1 MSLPIL
7 SLILF
12 APIVGVAVI
21 LCLPQTAGRMIKMVA
36 GGAMWIC
43 FALSAV
49 MFMNYD
55 WRAGGVQF
63 SEMAAWLPD
72 AGASYHLGVDGISA
86 PLTLLMS
93 VVGLSGIYS
102 SWRIDKRIKE
112 YFILFLLLVAG
123 VAGAFVARDLLLFL
137 LFYEVVVIPM
147 YILIV
152 VWGSTK
158 RVTKEYAGMKLVVYL
173 LIGSGFMLAGV
184 FSLYVLANPAGQRTF
199 DMAVLAAQ
207 GMNGAIAAEHQIVS
221 FFLMMLGF
229 ATLASMWPF
238 HYWSPDGHAGAPTA
252 VSMVHAGLLKKL
264 GAYGLLRVGLL
275 MVPVGFK
282 FWAPMMAAFA
292 TVSVIYA
299 AFICL
304 TQSDLKY
311 MVGFSSVSHMG
322 YIVIGI
328 ATADVIGLNGA
339 VANMFAHGIMTALF
353 FSMIGHVYNTAHT
366 RDIKDLGGLAHQMP
380 KAAVGFMIAGMASLG
395 LPGLLSFIAE
405 FTIFTGTFE
414 TYPVVAVVAISGI
427 ILTALYVLRALAD
440 ALFGPRLAKW
450 DSLPDLKLPEMV
462 PLVLLSAFLIFFG
475 FFPSLLMDVINSGIE
490 PMTPLLAKIKTAATL
505 WGGL

>member
-1 MSLPIL
+1 MSWPIL

-12 APIVGVAVI
+12 SPIIGAAI
-21 LCLPQTAGRMIKMVA
+21 ITCMPERQERAIRLVA
-36 GGAMWIC
+36 GCSMWIC
-43 FALSAV
+43 AVLSAIV
-49 MFMNYD
+49 FLGYD
-55 WRAGGVQF
+55 WHSGGVQF
-63 SEMAAWLPD
+63 IEQIAWLPG
-72 AGASYHLGVDGISA
+72 AGASYSLGVDGISA
-86 PLTLLMS
+86 PLVLLMAI
-93 VVGLSGIYS
+93 VGLSGVYS
-102 SWRIDKRIKE
+102 SWRIDKRVKE
-112 YFILFLLLVAG
+112 YFVLFLLLVAG

-158 RVTKEYAGMKLVVYL
+158 RVTKEYAGMKLVIYL

-184 FSLYVLANPAGQRTF
+184 FMLYIGANPAGQRTF
-199 DMAVLAAQ
+199 DMTELTRIGLSGQ
-207 GMNGAIAAEHQIVS
+207 LSAEFQIVS

-264 GAYGLLRVGLL
+264 GAYGLIRVGLL

-282 FWAPMMAAFA
+282 FWAPMMAAFGMM
-292 TVSVIYA
+292 SVIYA

-304 TQSDLKY
+304 TMTDLKY

-339 VANMFAHGIMTALF
+339 VANMFALGIMTALC
-353 FSMIGHVYNTAHT
+353 FSMSGHVYNTAHT
-366 RDIKDLGGLAHQMP
+366 RSIPELGGLAHQMP

-395 LPGLLSFIAE
+395 LPGLLSFVAE
-405 FTIFTGTFE
+405 FTIFLGTFS
-414 TYPVVAVVAISGI
+414 TYPLVAIGAISGI
-427 ILTALYVLRALAD
+427 ILTALYVLRSLANV
-440 ALFGPRLAKW
+440 LFGPRLPQW
-450 DSLPDLKLPEMV
+450 DKLPDLKAPEMV
-462 PLVLLSAFLIFFG
+462 PLVVLSLFLIGFG
-475 FFPSLLMDVINSGIE
+475 LFPSILMNVVNSGIE
-490 PMTPLLAKIKTAATL
+490 PLTPLLAKIKTAATL

>member
-1 MSLPIL
+1 MSWPIL

-12 APIVGVAVI
+12 SPIIGAAIITCMPERYERAIRLVA
-21 LCLPQTAGRMIKMVA
+21 ASS
-36 GGAMWIC
+36 MWIC
-43 FALSAV
+43 SILSAIIFV
-49 MFMNYD
+49 GYD
-55 WRAGGVQF
+55 WQSGGVQF
-63 SEMAAWLPD
+63 IEHIAWLPD
-72 AGASYHLGVDGISA
+72 AGASYSLGVDGISA
-86 PLTLLMS
+86 PMVLLMA
-93 VVGLSGIYS
+93 VVGLSGVYS
-102 SWRIDKRIKE
+102 SWRIDKRVKE

-184 FSLYVLANPAGQRTF
+184 FMLYIGANPAGLRTF
-199 DMAVLAAQ
+199 DMTELSRIGLSGQ
-207 GMNGAIAAEHQIVS
+207 LSAEFQIVS

-264 GAYGLLRVGLL
+264 GAYGLIRVGLL

-282 FWAPMMAAFA
+282 FWAPMMAAFGMM
-292 TVSVIYA
+292 SVIYA

-304 TQSDLKY
+304 KMTDLKY

-366 RDIKDLGGLAHQMP
+366 RSIPELGGLAHQMP

-395 LPGLLSFIAE
+395 LPGLLSFVAE
-405 FTIFTGTFE
+405 FTIFLGTFS
-414 TYPVVAVVAISGI
+414 TYPLVAVGAISGI
-427 ILTALYVLRALAD
+427 ILTALYVLRSLAD
-440 ALFGPRLAKW
+440 VLFGPRLPQW
-450 DSLPDLKLPEMV
+450 DKLSDLKTPEMV
-462 PLVLLSAFLIFFG
+462 PLVVLSLFLIGFG
-475 FFPSLLMDVINSGIE
+475 LFPSILMNVINSGIE
-490 PMTPLLAKIKTAATL
+490 PLTPLLAKIKTAATL

>member
-12 APIVGVAVI
+12 SPIIGAALVTCMPERSDRAI
-21 LCLPQTAGRMIKMVA
+21 RYIAAGS
-36 GGAMWIC
+36 MWIC
-43 FALSAV
+43 SLLSAV
-49 MFMNYD
+49 MFAAYD
-55 WRAGGVQF
+55 WQAGGVQF
-63 SEMAAWLPD
+63 VEMMAWLPS
-72 AGASYHLGVDGISA
+72 AGASYSLGVDGISA
-86 PLTLLMS
+86 PMVLLMS
-93 VVGLSGIYS
+93 VVGLAGVYS
-102 SWRIDKRIKE
+102 SWRIEKRVKE

-158 RVTKEYAGMKLVVYL
+158 RVSKEYAGMKLVVYL
-173 LIGSGFMLAGV
+173 LIGSGFMLAGA
-184 FSLYVLANPAGQRTF
+184 FMLYVGAAPAGQRTF
-199 DMAVLAAQ
+199 DMAELARI
-207 GMNGAIAAEHQIVS
+207 GMSGQLSDEFQILA
-221 FFLMMLGF
+221 FGLMMLGF

-264 GAYGLLRVGLL
+264 GAYGLIRVGLL

-282 FWAPMMAAFA
+282 FWAPMMAAFGMM
-292 TVSVIYA
+292 SVIYA

-304 TQSDLKY
+304 YMTDLKY
-311 MVGFSSVSHMG
+311 VVGFSSVSHMG

-328 ATADVIGLNGA
+328 ATADLIGLNGA

-366 RDIKDLGGLAHQMP
+366 REIGDLGGLAHQMP

-395 LPGLLSFIAE
+395 LPGLLSFVAE
-405 FTIFTGTFE
+405 FTIFLGTFS
-414 TYPVVAVVAISGI
+414 TYPVVAVLAISGI
-427 ILTALYVLRALAD
+427 ILTALYVLRALANV
-440 ALFGPRLAKW
+440 LFGPRLAKW
-450 DSLPDLKLPEMV
+450 DKLPDLKAPEMV
-462 PLVLLSAFLIFFG
+462 PLVVLSFFLIAFG
-475 FFPSLLMDVINSGIE
+475 FFPSILMNVINSGVE
-490 PMTPLLAKIKTAATL
+490 PLAPLLAKLKTAATI